1 MFSVE
6 SRFSVFLLC
15 VGAFMAGTIVAPD
28 GFNRELFSK
37 TKVMTIHVS
46 STPSQDESKAAL
58 SFLIGKF
65 AVASDYSL
73 VNVFL
78 AGDAVYL
85 LQDTTLNSLVG
96 VGTGV
101 LKESYDAMVAS
112 GKVKFYVSGMSCK
125 SRGITPAEFA
135 AKNPGGSP
143 VTFEMPSK
151 LIDLIEQSNTVFYY

>member
-1 MFSVE
+1 MNKALVICLILPSVV
-6 SRFSVFLLC
+6 SF
-15 VGAFMAGTIVAPD
+15 GATVAENKD
-28 GFNRELFSK
+28 
-37 TKVMTIHVS
+37 KVMTIHVS
-46 STPSQDESKAAL
+46 STPSQDNSKAAL

-73 VNVFL
+73 VNIFL

-85 LQDTTLNSLVG
+85 LQDTTLDSLVG

-112 GKVKFYVSGMSCK
+112 AKVKFYVSGMSCLA
-125 SRGITPAEFA
+125 RNITQEEFA
-135 AKNPGGSP
+135 NKNPGSMP

-151 LIDLIEQSNTVFYY
+151 LIELVEQATTVFYY